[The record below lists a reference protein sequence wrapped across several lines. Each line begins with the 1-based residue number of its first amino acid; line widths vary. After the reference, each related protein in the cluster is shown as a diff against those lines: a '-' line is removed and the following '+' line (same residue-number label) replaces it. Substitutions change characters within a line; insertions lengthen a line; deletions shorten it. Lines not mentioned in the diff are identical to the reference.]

1 MSPVDP
7 LRQIK
12 DLRGQ
17 PLARPAT
24 LPPKRR
30 ALAAAPAPEPVK
42 GPPPTAPSSET
53 ADALTE
59 LGRQRTRDAA
69 IREARAKRNAGTNAD
84 RAEAAY
90 QQRVAERADQEL
102 AAAEAEIAAEAVAP
116 VVVADTSGLRP
127 MAATEHALRIGGDG
141 LRRVTEQQLAEVQEE
156 ARYARLRVEFLEGE
170 LRKALDSA
178 DNAQKDATAALKR
191 AEAAD
196 TRAGVARGEKLEAER
211 LLDQARRGAEVA
223 RERYEK
229 LSSELAAVRADHD
242 RLLVV
247 VARLNEAA
255 LENGR
260 REYDLASRL
269 DAMRAERDELLHH
282 LASPPVHILP
292 PASDER
298 ALVGTIGEC
307 RPVPV
312 PAPASPWPADG
323 AVVVSHLDQRTG
335 EARVEVEFAAG
346 FGFRVARSH
355 NSLEDGSAPCA
366 AVAFHG
372 STQGEPRGIVA
383 LDRVRLIAHR
393 MLEAATLA
401 EAMRDTPD
409 DELAAFVL
417 RGVAAAPVSAVAS

>member
-1 MSPVDP
+1 LSPVDP
-7 LRQIK
+7 LCQIK
-12 DLRGQ
+12 DLRGK

-30 ALAAAPAPEPVK
+30 DLAAAPAPEPVK
-42 GPPPTAPSSET
+42 GPPPTAPDPIR
-53 ADALTE
+53 AAALDALTK
-59 LGRQRTRDAA
+59 QRARDAA

-102 AAAEAEIAAEAVAP
+102 AAAQAEVAAEAVAP

-127 MAATEHALRIGGDG
+127 RPELSTAEYGATYAAGLESLRAVEKMAATEHALRIGGNG
-141 LRRVTEQQLAEVQEE
+141 QTPRASELA
-156 ARYARLRVEFLEGE
+156 LEGK
-170 LRKALDSA
+170 LREALDSA
-178 DNAQKDATAALKR
+178 DNAQKDATAALR
-191 AEAAD
+191 RDEAAD

-223 RERYEK
+223 RERYDA
-229 LSSELAAVRADHD
+229 LSSEHSAVRADRD

-247 VARLNEAA
+247 VE
-255 LENGR
+255 
-260 REYDLASRL
+260 RL
-269 DAMRAERDELLHH
+269 DAA
-282 LASPPVHILP
+282 
-292 PASDER
+292 
-298 ALVGTIGEC
+298 ALIGTIGEC

-312 PAPASPWPADG
+312 PATAPASPWPADG
-323 AVVVSHLDQRTG
+323 AVIVSHLDQRTG

-372 STQGEPRGIVA
+372 ATQGEPRGIVA
-383 LDRVRLIAHR
+383 LDRVRLIANR

-409 DELAAFVL
+409 DELATFIL
-417 RGVAAAPVSAVAS
+417 RGVAAAPVSAAS